1 MTDFSGWTEGS
12 NAFNRASKA
21 FADLASI
28 LQKISDTPE
37 WQASKEEL
45 VPSVKL
51 SDDDAFLDYERQLDS
66 WQG

>member
-51 SDDDAFLDYERQLDS
+51 SDIE
-66 WQG
+66 GE